1 MNKTEMKK
9 AAQDVIVQ
17 HMAAVT
23 GSDDFE
29 AFAEEVADR
38 NMAEAIIKAQMDRVA
53 KMFGYKEAWFG

>member
-1 MNKTEMKK
+1 
-9 AAQDVIVQ
+9 
-17 HMAAVT
+17 MAAVT

-29 AFAEEVADR
+29 AFAEEVGDR

>member
-9 AAQDVIVQ
+9 VAQDVLMQ

-23 GSDDFE
+23 GSDDFDE
-29 AFAEEVADR
+29 FAEEVGDR
-38 NMAEAIIKAQMDRVA
+38 NMAVAIIKTQMDRVA